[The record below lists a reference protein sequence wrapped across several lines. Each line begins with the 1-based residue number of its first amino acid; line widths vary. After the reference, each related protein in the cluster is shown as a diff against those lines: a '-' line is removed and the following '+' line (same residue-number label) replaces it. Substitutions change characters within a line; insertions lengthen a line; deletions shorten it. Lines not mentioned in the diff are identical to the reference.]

1 MALPF
6 PAPPSSRALL
16 SAFLMNSGLR
26 ECVAVLSQSRAS
38 DCQFGQ
44 GIRLGPRFRQM
55 KWNIVVPAERRGETP
70 TCGKASASFRGR
82 AGRDGKEFRRQRFLS
97 AAARSN
103 RLEKQTGKLNFPRE
117 GKHPRDSPRFT
128 GSRIPSLSFP
138 PLSLSLSLAIRGAS
152 AYRNGFV
159 GTFRAAPS
167 QSREKLG
174 NLDLTL

>member
-1 MALPF
+1 
-6 PAPPSSRALL
+6 
-16 SAFLMNSGLR
+16 
-26 ECVAVLSQSRAS
+26 VLSQSRAS

-138 PLSLSLSLAIRGAS
+138 PLSLSLSLVYNPRPIKSGLAIRGAS

>member
-1 MALPF
+1 
-6 PAPPSSRALL
+6 
-16 SAFLMNSGLR
+16 MNSGLR

-138 PLSLSLSLAIRGAS
+138 PLSLSLSLLYITRDLLKAVSLFVARAPIGTVSWVHFARLR
-152 AYRNGFV
+152 RNLA
-159 GTFRAAPS
+159 R
-167 QSREKLG
+167 
-174 NLDLTL
+174 NLEISI

>member
-1 MALPF
+1 MGKYRGFRGVERGKGRPTGGK
-6 PAPPSSRALL
+6 PA
-16 SAFLMNSGLR
+16 
-26 ECVAVLSQSRAS
+26 AS
-38 DCQFGQ
+38 DHS
-44 GIRLGPRFRQM
+44 GI
-55 KWNIVVPAERRGETP
+55 
-70 TCGKASASFRGR
+70 R
-82 AGRDGKEFRRQRFLS
+82 AGRSGKEFRRQRFLS
-97 AAARSN
+97 AVAKSN

-128 GSRIPSLSFP
+128 GSQISSLSFP
-138 PLSLSLSLAIRGAS
+138 PLSLSLSFSLLYNPRPIKSGLAIRGAT